1 MGRQFL
7 VRSHNLQHHL
17 TLRTLVYDNIDL
29 QRSRDENGLAVFE
42 IGEDDVVLELI
53 VRKRSRPVATKNKN
67 KHGDNGKNSDE
78 DKNDVV
84 DIDGKEYDPELAITA
99 AAVAAVKE
107 DRQSKANNSNKRP
120 VESIDLCAVDEDE
133 NKNIIAEQGCNSD
146 NNDNLRYHFVPP
158 SKKPKSSST
167 LDLSENSASRVVTL
181 EDYTPNE
188 NNNHPSK
195 NKSSSNN
202 SDGDSA
208 TNNNNNA
215 KDDDPSKNKNSSIGF
230 SYGKSISS
238 TYLNQLN
245 QAGKSDNNNSSIHH
259 LNQDRT
265 VVTKETFNQLN
276 QAGKSNNS
284 NSINQAI
291 LHSNHTKE
299 KKQRRTRDY
308 TRYQNNLPKNSPIQK
323 RKKKQQ
329 QRDAEITT
337 LRLNYTLEL
346 LSGGRGRGNDD
357 MMGRGRGKDEMM
369 GRGRGRG
376 RGSGS
381 ACHVDNNHVRGT
393 DVVGRG
399 RGIRVSV
406 CRFDDSNATGTNVV
420 TAGRGLMNTNRNYYH
435 VNNRNYYT
443 TNDNVTGMR
452 GGGGIDTGGNKI
464 QKTSDVSEK
473 VVPIFQ
479 EGNTP
484 TMEEAHDDGIWIHHH
499 RHCSAVSQEVV
510 KIFQKG
516 NTPTMEAHDDNNS
529 LNHHHHRR
537 PLRQEINYNQE
548 KHSSLRE
555 NTRREEIQDCNNNV
569 HNTVGGDRL
578 TVLNH
583 RYYKQP
589 NASSKNND
597 DTTTITHNR
606 TTENVTKNCNDDYEK
621 SKEEEHTTAI
631 PQSFESFAKETLN
644 HLHEHI
650 PPNLNDEEKSLI
662 LKGFFQGWRDGFQ
675 RRCNTTAGTNA
686 VPNNT
691 VVPLVIPRELVPE
704 ALDTEFISKFMAR
717 QKTSRLGGVNNND
730 DQHHQPNTD
739 FVLESYC
746 QTCED
751 EGVKS
756 KKKKDLSQSSSNPRD
771 VGITQ
776 SVIEQ
781 KQHEDEPHPTQG
793 YVGIHDSSLMN
804 SKTDDSK
811 RASQLDDSF
820 S

>member
-1 MGRQFL
+1 
-7 VRSHNLQHHL
+7 
-17 TLRTLVYDNIDL
+17 
-29 QRSRDENGLAVFE
+29 
-42 IGEDDVVLELI
+42 
-53 VRKRSRPVATKNKN
+53 
-67 KHGDNGKNSDE
+67 
-78 DKNDVV
+78 
-84 DIDGKEYDPELAITA
+84 
-99 AAVAAVKE
+99 
-107 DRQSKANNSNKRP
+107 
-120 VESIDLCAVDEDE
+120 
-133 NKNIIAEQGCNSD
+133 
-146 NNDNLRYHFVPP
+146 
-158 SKKPKSSST
+158 
-167 LDLSENSASRVVTL
+167 
-181 EDYTPNE
+181 
-188 NNNHPSK
+188 
-195 NKSSSNN
+195 
-202 SDGDSA
+202 
-208 TNNNNNA
+208 
-215 KDDDPSKNKNSSIGF
+215 
-230 SYGKSISS
+230 
-238 TYLNQLN
+238 
-245 QAGKSDNNNSSIHH
+245 
-259 LNQDRT
+259 
-265 VVTKETFNQLN
+265 
-276 QAGKSNNS
+276 
-284 NSINQAI
+284 
-291 LHSNHTKE
+291 
-299 KKQRRTRDY
+299 
-308 TRYQNNLPKNSPIQK
+308 
-323 RKKKQQ
+323 
-329 QRDAEITT
+329 
-337 LRLNYTLEL
+337 
-346 LSGGRGRGNDD
+346 
-357 MMGRGRGKDEMM
+357 MM

-529 LNHHHHRR
+529 LNHHHGR
-537 PLRQEINYNQE
+537 PLRQEINCNQE
-548 KHSSLRE
+548 QYPSLRE

-820 S
+820 SVSYDGNKKDLSSQSSSSPRDGEITQTVTKEKQEDEQPNCIADAVQGSVSTNRSSSQSSQQDKGITQSETKEKQEDEQPPQGFVSNNDSSSLNTKSNDCLKPSSSHDDSSSDMDISHSSSQGDEKITQTVTEEKQEEDQPTCAADDVQGFVSCNNDSSSPDTTTDSSNPSSQLDESSSVSSNEAEFLRKAWLAIAPMYETGAWDRSTDSNRASADRDSADRGSAAYDGFECVQYRYDDSREAIRDETREAIREESREYFRTCFSYDNCTVEQTQD